1 MVFSACVCQPVCP
14 TSNNFWVLSNFNISE
29 HSPEKQVHSTINSKE
44 SVQDTNLCFTRN
56 WVLLI
61 QLLRKPL
68 VSSVTLNCFFS
79 KLGRSVLHLNG
90 FLHDFVLIQA
100 GLFWWGTVRWWS
112 WFSYRCASWGIWLCF
127 YVEFVLLLL
136 QIFLYDMSW
145 NCGHLSDVSDC
156 IILWL
161 FWFLKVILDFL

>member
-29 HSPEKQVHSTINSKE
+29 HSPGKQVHSMIDSKE
-44 SVQDTNLCFTRN
+44 SVQDTNLCFTGN

-61 QLLRKPL
+61 QLLMKPL

-79 KLGRSVLHLNG
+79 KLGRSVLYLNG
-90 FLHDFVLIQA
+90 FLTWLDPGWIALMGNCEMMVLVLIQVCKLGDLA
-100 GLFWWGTVRWWS
+100 LF
-112 WFSYRCASWGIWLCF
+112 LCIIAIANF
-127 YVEFVLLLL
+127 PVWCVLEVWTLV
-136 QIFLYDMSW
+136 W
-145 NCGHLSDVSDC
+145 CCDC

-161 FWFLKVILDFL
+161 FWF